1 MYLSARGRFSKHI
14 DFIIFDII
22 CMEISFIA
30 SYFLKHHN
38 FVLFNNK
45 SYRAVLIILVAL
57 NLLSCYIFNSMQ
69 DVLKRKK
76 QLEFYA
82 TVKQVILTTILLI
95 LYLFISKTSEDVSRN
110 VIIVFPLIYLF
121 FSYIVR
127 LIYKSVLRK
136 ILKNKTNRQFIIITL
151 KDKADSIIE
160 KIKNSVNDITIKGL
174 ILLDNDEIKEVNG
187 VKVVSNKSELF
198 DYLKTEYVDEILISI
213 DSYDASAIIK
223 KLALMGIVLHIEYSG
238 IDDIVGSNNK
248 LIVES
253 IAGTTVITST
263 INTINPLQLIAK
275 RLIDITFGIVGTIIT
290 FILVIILGPII
301 KSKSKGPIFFLQDRV
316 GRNGKVFKMIKFRSM
331 VIDAEDRKSELESKN
346 ENKDQM
352 MFKIEDDP
360 RIIPGI
366 GSFIRKTSID
376 EFPQFINVLKGEM
389 SVVGTRPPTLDEWK
403 RYDLHHRARLSIKP
417 GITGLWQVS
426 GRSEIKDFEEV
437 VKLDT
442 EYIKNFSLWKD
453 VSIIYK
459 TIKVVLSRKGAR

>member
-1 MYLSARGRFSKHI
+1 
-14 DFIIFDII
+14 
-22 CMEISFIA
+22 MEISFIA

-45 SYRAVLIILVAL
+45 SYRAVLIILVVL